1 MASTINVDD
10 VIAEFGSFYRDG
22 GQNLARVLKKP
33 YIAQQ
38 TEALF
43 GLIPTDDTSY
53 TMASAELSR
62 VLQPFQ
68 LGWTPL
74 GDFKAAPIVFSQTP
88 YKVDLEEYP
97 DKLEAT
103 WLGFLADNNLNRAEW
118 PFVRYLVEEHL
129 YARMDEDYEMNEI
142 YGGKFTAPTP
152 GTAGAAGTG
161 MDGIRIQLNRFAA
174 AGRITPIALGAI
186 PTDPLDF
193 CEYVELFVDKFT
205 QRYRGKAAEVCM
217 DPSLARRYAKGRHA
231 KYKGDIADPTARQ
244 IIDGNGNALLTAPI
258 EFTKH
263 RVVGLDSMTGSSKI
277 WGTAA
282 ENRKRLAKK
291 TPNTRQVRIES
302 AKRQVAIFTDF
313 YKGIGFPV
321 PEAVFMN
328 DQDLTTV

>member
-1 MASTINVDD
+1 MASTINVQD
-10 VIAEFGSFYRDG
+10 VITEFGNYYRDG

-53 TMASAELSR
+53 QMAITELSR

-74 GDFKAAPIVFSQTP
+74 GDFKASPITMSQTP
-88 YKVDLEEYP
+88 FKVDLEEYP
-97 DKLEAT
+97 DKLET
-103 WLGFLADNNLNRAEW
+103 MWLGFLADKNLDRAAW

-129 YARMDEDYEMNEI
+129 YARMDEDYELGEI
-142 YGGKFTAPTP
+142 YFGKYVAPTP
-152 GTAGAAGTG
+152 GTPGDAGTG
-161 MDGIRIQLNRFAA
+161 MDGIRIQLNRHAA
-174 AGRITPIALGAI
+174 AGRISPIALGAI
-186 PTDPLDF
+186 PTDALDF
-193 CEYVELFVDKFT
+193 CEYIELFVDKFGR
-205 QRYRGKAAEVCM
+205 RYRGRAMEVCLN
-217 DPSLARRYAKGRHA
+217 PTLARRYAVGRHK
-231 KYKGDIADPTARQ
+231 KYKGDIADPVSRQ
-244 IIDGNGNALLTAPI
+244 IIDGNGEALLTAPI

-263 RVVGLDSMTGSSKI
+263 RVVGLDSMGDSLKI
-277 WGTAA
+277 WATNAD
-282 ENRKRLAKK
+282 NRKRLAKK

-313 YKGIGFPV
+313 YKGLGFPV

-328 DQDLTTV
+328 DQDLGTI

>member
-1 MASTINVDD
+1 MASNINVQD
-10 VIAEFGSFYRDG
+10 VVTEFGSFYRDG

-33 YIAQQ
+33 YIALQ

-53 TMASAELSR
+53 QMAIAELTR

-74 GDFKAAPIVFSQTP
+74 GDFNVAPITMSQTP
-88 YKVDLEEYP
+88 FKVDLEEYP
-97 DKLEAT
+97 DKLEAM

-129 YARMDEDYEMNEI
+129 YARMDEDYELNEI
-142 YGGKFTAPTP
+142 YFGKFVAPTA

-161 MDGIRIQLNRFAA
+161 MDGIRTQLNAHAA

-193 CEYVELFVDKFT
+193 CEYTEQFVDKFSK
-205 QRYRGKAAEVCM
+205 RYRGRAMEVCM
-217 DPSLARRYAKGRHA
+217 NPTLARRYAKGRHQ
-231 KYKGDIADPTARQ
+231 KYKGDLAEPVGRQ
-244 IIDGNGNALLTAPI
+244 ILDGNGDALITASV

-263 RVVGLDSMTGSSKI
+263 RVVGLDSMGDSPKI
-277 WGTAA
+277 WATNQD
-282 ENRKRLAKK
+282 NRKRLAKK

-313 YKGIGFPV
+313 YKGLGFPV

-328 DQDLTTV
+328 DQDLTN